1 MAYWTG
7 RVGPLTSGSQ
17 TFTTGLTG
25 APIGCRIIVGGKSSD
40 TANHGSI
47 GTYDGTRQNVQYWS
61 NTSSGTNNTS
71 VILIKDASGTV
82 ILQAAATALGTSGG
96 SGTVTLNCTT
106 LDTGF
111 QPTIEVWN

>member
-1 MAYWTG
+1 MGYWTG

-17 TFTTGLTG
+17 ALTTGLSG
-25 APIGCRIIVGGKSSD
+25 APIGARITVGGKSAD
-40 TANHGSI
+40 TATHGSI

-61 NTSSGTNNTS
+61 NTSSGTTNTD
-71 VILIKDASGTV
+71 VIWIKDSTGTTLLKV
-82 ILQAAATALGTSGG
+82 AATALGTSGG
-96 SGTVTLNCTT
+96 SGTITLNVAN